1 MNIFLK
7 RYFGQNSQFTRF
19 NVKMSQVQWWT
30 KVLKCFQNSLHVASQ
45 SQIYLQVLLK
55 RVPCFLLFHEKTTW
69 SPGKVEKWSER
80 PDFMP
85 NPESVPMLI
94 NSMRKQACNGLEN
107 SLHHRWPKLIVDLF
121 LKSVFLGSLARVLH
135 VATTGMGL
143 QTWPVNEFDQQ
154 NTIQ

>member
-1 MNIFLK
+1 MNGPKGLIFA
-7 RYFGQNSQFTRF
+7 F
-19 NVKMSQVQWWT
+19 V
-30 KVLKCFQNSLHVASQ
+30 VLF
-45 SQIYLQVLLK
+45 
-55 RVPCFLLFHEKTTW
+55 E
-69 SPGKVEKWSER
+69 ER
-80 PDFMP
+80 SIMP

-143 QTWPVNEFDQQ
+143 QT
-154 NTIQ
+154 